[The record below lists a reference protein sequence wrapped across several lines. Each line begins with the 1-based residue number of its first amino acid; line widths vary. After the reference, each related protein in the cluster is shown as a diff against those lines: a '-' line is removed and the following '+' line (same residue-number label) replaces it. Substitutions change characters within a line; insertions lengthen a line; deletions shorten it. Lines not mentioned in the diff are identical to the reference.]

1 MNHNG
6 LFRLVRDVDDGEG
19 SGEEQIFNPD
29 LGIQPKAP
37 QPDEPI
43 DDVTGVVPKPDE
55 NEAGPTSTPAITQS
69 KYYIILKN

>member
-19 SGEEQIFNPD
+19 SGEEQIFSPD

-37 QPDEPI
+37 QPEEPI
-43 DDVTGVVPKPDE
+43 TSSDDTGVVPKLDE
-55 NEAGPTSTPAITQS
+55 NETGPTSTPAITQS
-69 KYYIILKN
+69 KY